1 MASNSNNVSLSK
13 ETIEN
18 IKQMNDKEFFTY
30 VRNNWETIENIIYSI
45 PKNLYK
51 KGQIHPEEIFNIIIT
66 EDYDEGNDEG
76 NDDDNDDDITINI
89 LRDYLI
95 NKK

>member
-1 MASNSNNVSLSK
+1 MATNTNNVSLSK

-18 IKQMNDKEFFTY
+18 IKLMNDKEFITY
-30 VRNNWETIENIIYSI
+30 VRNNWKIVENIIYSI
-45 PKNLYK
+45 PKNIYK
-51 KGQIHPEEIFNIIIT
+51 KGQIHPEEIFNIIIS
-66 EDYDEGNDEG
+66 EDYDNDNE
-76 NDDDNDDDITINI
+76 NDNYITINI